1 MIRSARH
8 RPARVCKQAGGRQSF
23 PRKGGFTEIFGFT
36 SWFIP
41 FLSFFFGCAT
51 CGMSVVPQAGNE
63 PTPPAVEVQSLN
75 HWTTQEFPVFLN
87 KEITETIHRHDVNN
101 PTIREHLEL
110 NVKTR
115 SPPLP
120 HTHYSHGSPAQAFF
134 RNLQP
139 YIGMEA
145 GFPGGSGVKNPPAK
159 QEMPVRSLGQEDPLE
174 KEKATHSSVLAWRIP
189 WTEEPGGLQ
198 VHGVTK
204 ESDTT

>member
-120 HTHYSHGSPAQAFF
+120 HTQEPVIQGEGPEPGFSYT
-134 RNLQP
+134 RNLCCTLTTK
-139 YIGMEA
+139 YSRGWL
-145 GFPGGSGVKNPPAK
+145 GVFLI
-159 QEMPVRSLGQEDPLE
+159 V
-174 KEKATHSSVLAWRIP
+174 
-189 WTEEPGGLQ
+189 
-198 VHGVTK
+198 
-204 ESDTT
+204 